1 MKFLLQKEKEDITD
15 IDVFNLKLILDRHPY
30 QYEYSYAK
38 LSDVLSLEKD
48 FSGVVPVGT
57 LEFVGEWLK
66 RYHNI
71 ENLHPIEV
79 PKVLKKEKYLKREY
93 VIIEKDF
100 LPESGRYFLKYLSRL
115 KEFSFTGDIVDAE
128 NGYKDGFVL
137 PDGLYQL
144 SEAVD
149 FISEYRIIVMEDEI
163 KAIQHYDGDPTVF
176 PDVNLIKE
184 MVLQLMRDT
193 NRPLAYTM
201 DIGVIRGR
209 GTAII
214 EMHPAVSFGTY
225 GYSGSDLP
233 YIYKVGLDYYIN
245 VNQPLAGE

>member
-15 IDVFNLKLILDRHPY
+15 IDVFNLRLILDRHAY

-38 LSDVLSLEKD
+38 LSDILNLEND

-57 LEFVGEWLK
+57 LEFVGAWLK
-66 RYHNI
+66 RYHNV
-71 ENLHPIEV
+71 ESLHPIEV
-79 PKVLKKEKYLKREY
+79 PDILKKEKYLKREY

-100 LPESGRYFLKYLSRL
+100 LPESGRYFLKYVSKL
-115 KEFSFTGDIVDAE
+115 KIFSFTGDIADADSGHE
-128 NGYKDGFVL
+128 DGFVL

-149 FISEYRIIVMEDEI
+149 FISEYRVIVMEDEI
-163 KAIQHYDGDPTVF
+163 KAIQHYDGDPTIF
-176 PDVNLIKE
+176 PDVDLIKE
-184 MVLQLMRDT
+184 MILQLMSDP
-193 NRPLAYTM
+193 NRPLAYTI
-201 DIGVIRGR
+201 DIGVIRDR

-233 YIYKVGLDYYIN
+233 YIYKLGLDYYIYI
-245 VNQPLAGE
+245 NQRLIGE